1 MENSPNTSGKRTWKS
16 FIAKIQKTAVFL
28 DKKEDDFFVA
38 VNHGDID
45 SVKTKLNDANNCVN
59 RDAVNVDGKTAFQIA
74 AENKNIPMIRELLKD
89 IEDTELYSVLLQCV
103 VSNNLDCIRK
113 IISELPDNLAIEKNE
128 ITKLINEAL
137 QLKHYEIV
145 HFFIQIDLIKSNDEC
160 SCSMCEKEA
169 NKCKDVC
176 VTDIHRSQVKII
188 RFKVLT
194 NPVFICFR

>member
-1 MENSPNTSGKRTWKS
+1 MENSPNTSGERTWKR
-16 FIAKIQKTAVFL
+16 FNAKIQKTAVFL
-28 DKKEDDFFVA
+28 DKKEDDFFDA
-38 VNHGDID
+38 VNYGNIN

-74 AENKNIPMIRELLKD
+74 AENKNTPMIRELLKD

-128 ITKLINEAL
+128 ITKLINEAS

-145 HFFIQIDLIKSNDEC
+145 HFFIQNDLIKSNDEC
-160 SCSMCEKEA
+160 SCSMSEKEA